1 MDAYIT
7 ALTLL
12 GRRELSA
19 KQLRDRLT
27 RRQFPAEETEAVI
40 DRLTRDRTLDDRR
53 VAVAAARMAAA
64 IKGRGRRRVLQH
76 VEQLG
81 VSSEVA
87 AAAVAEV
94 FDDVDEAA
102 LLDRALDKRL
112 RGSSPGSLDAKG
124 KAKLV
129 RQLIAQGFEPAAI
142 FARLRRKG
150 GDLD

>member
-1 MDAYIT
+1 LDAYIT

-87 AAAVAEV
+87 AAAVTEV

-112 RGSSPGSLDAKG
+112 RGSTPGSLDAKG

-150 GDLD
+150 ADLD

>member
-112 RGSSPGSLDAKG
+112 RGSSLGSLDAKG